1 MADHINSSTVTSEH
15 FTLKRDV
22 DAYGHCIALPG
33 FSYMPV
39 HLLQP
44 FNDWAEKHFDM
55 GKSEQNL
62 LFLLEQ
68 AYAKG
73 YQAAQADLRKALGI
87 KDG

>member
-1 MADHINSSTVTSEH
+1 MADEVILAHPCSEH

-22 DAYGHCIALPG
+22 DAYGHRLALPG

-44 FNDWAEKHFDM
+44 FNDWAEKHFDIL
-55 GKSEQNL
+55 KAEQNL
-62 LFLLEQ
+62 LFLLEE

-73 YQAAQADLRKALGI
+73 YQAAQADLRKALGL